1 MIRREVM
8 EQLAED
14 GLQFIGAVE
23 CGNSLVVGDPA
34 RIGTA
39 SFRTTIEPGE
49 WRLFLRMDEKDLP
62 AELVACHV
70 SILPEFYD
78 RYDTAGVVC
87 EFLVDSGRLA
97 LLDGPL
103 ADDVGVL
110 REMFEPDDLPWVLDR
125 AVVAEA
131 RSPAR
136 VYVDGGAPLRM
147 LSVAFGPAP
156 VIAQSA
162 PLTD

>member
-1 MIRREVM
+1 MNTDLRGFLV
-8 EQLAED
+8 QD
-14 GLQFIGAVE
+14 GLEYIGE
-23 CGNSLVVGDPA
+23 FLCGKSLVVGDPA

-39 SFRTTIEPGE
+39 SFRTDIDPGT
-49 WRLFLRMDEKDLP
+49 WWLFLRMDERDQP
-62 AELVACHV
+62 QELVACR
-70 SILPEFYD
+70 SNLGSEFYEQ
-78 RYDTAGVVC
+78 YDSASVQS

-97 LLDGPL
+97 ILDAAL
-103 ADDVGVL
+103 STDVGLL

-125 AVVAEA
+125 AAVCEG

-136 VYVDGGAPLRM
+136 VYVGDERPIRL

-162 PLTD
+162 PISE